1 MKICIIITATI
12 DPKGMVFTKRNSP
25 EDRLNDYKKVFKEF
39 CNQQEVSN
47 LIFIENSGYSLD
59 YFQNEKKK
67 YSNKKI
73 EIMSSKVNNEFSR
86 ELGKGFG
93 EHLSL
98 KEVFEKSNSLKDC
111 DYFIKCTGRYHLLNF
126 SNIYKSI
133 KKETL
138 TINGYLRD
146 NLKYFDTSV
155 FCGSKDFFVNYVIP
169 ETMNVNDSNN
179 IFIENCAAKA
189 LFKAMADGYS
199 FNQIKDLPII
209 DGYIGTNNKKFR
221 YNMIRRI
228 KIKILGKLK
237 NYLISHKK
245 Y

>member
-1 MKICIIITATI
+1 MKTCIIITATI
-12 DPKGMVFTKRNSP
+12 DPKGMLFTKRNSP

-39 CNQQEVSN
+39 CKQQEVPN

-67 YSNKKI
+67 YPNKKI
-73 EIMSSKVNNEFSR
+73 EIMSSRVNNDFSR
-86 ELGKGFG
+86 NLGKGFG

-98 KEVFEKSNSLKDC
+98 KEVFDQSISLKDY

-126 SNIYKSI
+126 SSIFQSI
-133 KKETL
+133 KKEIL
-138 TINGYLRD
+138 TVNGYLKD
-146 NLKYFDTSV
+146 NLKFFDTTIL
-155 FCGSKDFFVNYVIP
+155 CGSKDFFIKYVIP
-169 ETMNVNDSNN
+169 ETKNVNDSEN
-179 IFIENCAAKA
+179 IFFENCVANA
-189 LFKAMADGYS
+189 LLKAMADGYS

-221 YNMIRRI
+221 YNIIRRI

>member
-1 MKICIIITATI
+1 MEICIIITATI

-25 EDRLNDYKKVFKEF
+25 KDRLNDYKKVFTKF
-39 CNQQEVSN
+39 CNQKEVSN
-47 LIFIENSGYSLD
+47 IIFIENSGYSLD
-59 YFQNEKKK
+59 YFQNEKKN
-67 YSNKKI
+67 YPDKKI
-73 EIMSSKVNNEFSR
+73 EIISSKINNEFSR
-86 ELGKGFG
+86 KLGKGFG

-98 KEVFEKSNSLKDC
+98 KEVFDKSVSLKDY

-126 SNIYKSI
+126 SSIFKSI
-133 KKETL
+133 KKEIL
-138 TINGYLRD
+138 TVNGYLKD
-146 NLKYFDTSV
+146 NLKFFDTTIL
-155 FCGSKDFFVNYVIP
+155 CGSKDFFIKYVIP
-169 ETMNVNDSNN
+169 ETKNVNDSEN
-179 IFIENCAAKA
+179 IFFENCVANA
-189 LFKAMADGYS
+189 LLKAMADGYS

-221 YNMIRRI
+221 FNIIRRI